1 VLGEH
6 TEEILGD
13 VAGLPDNVIA
23 SLFDE
28 GVVRQAPVA
37 ERRMAS

>member
-13 VAGLPDNVIA
+13 VAGLPDTEIA
-23 SLFDE
+23 TLFDE
-28 GVVRQAPVA
+28 GIVSQA
-37 ERRMAS
+37 ASGHRLAS